1 MSSTFVTPKFRNL
14 NRSNF
19 HQELKKRV
27 NNYFEQNN
35 ISATGNWSLYFKAIL
50 FWTLYVALYV
60 HVVFFTPD
68 NNWIALGECL
78 LMGGLTAAI
87 GFNVMHD
94 GGHGSFSKSKFWN
107 KIAAYS
113 VNALGASGIMWNNK
127 HNIIH
132 HTYTNIDG
140 VDDDIEIKPM
150 LRMCETQK
158 KYKIHKYQHIY
169 VWFLYTLLLI
179 IWVFMTD
186 YKKYF
191 RKKVGVVPIK
201 KMSSFDHFAF
211 WIAKV
216 GYMIMMVILP
226 IYMVGFVSW
235 LVGFLILS
243 MFAGF
248 VLSIVFQLAHT
259 VEHTSFPE
267 PIEGTKDIENE
278 WAIHQLETTANFAT
292 KNKLISWLVGGLNF
306 QIEHHL
312 FPRISHVHYPQ
323 ISKIIKETCEEF
335 NVKYI
340 EFKRMRQAVV
350 SHTLHLKRMGTA

>member
-1 MSSTFVTPKFRNL
+1 MSTFATPKFRN
-14 NRSNF
+14 SQGSSF

-27 NNYFEQNN
+27 NNYFIENKKN
-35 ISATGNWSLYFKAIL
+35 ATGNWSLYFKAIL
-50 FWTLYVALYV
+50 FWTLYIALYI
-60 HVVFFTPD
+60 HVIFFTPGP
-68 NNWIALGECL
+68 WLALAESL

-94 GGHGSFSKSKFWN
+94 GGHGSFSNSKLWN

-140 VDDDIEIKPM
+140 IDDDIEIKPM

-158 KYKIHKYQHIY
+158 KYKIHRYQHIY

-191 RKKVGVVPIK
+191 TKKVGSVPIK

-211 WIAKV
+211 WAAKV

-226 IYMVGFVSW
+226 IYMVGFVWW
-235 LVGFLILS
+235 LVGFLVMS

-259 VEHTSFPE
+259 VEHTAFPV
-267 PIEGTKDIENE
+267 PAEGTNDIENE

-292 KNKLISWLVGGLNF
+292 KNRLISWLVGGLNF

-312 FPRISHVHYPQ
+312 FPKISHVHYPA
-323 ISKIIKETCEEF
+323 ISKIIKNTCEEF
-335 NVKYI
+335 NVKYN
-340 EFKRMRQAVV
+340 EYQKMTQAII
-350 SHTLHLKRMGTA
+350 SHAAYLKRMGRA